1 MTTQRTMTRGCEETM
16 GQQPLIAPPDLPGDR
31 STGFAALTDL
41 SSAILISVSSS
52 LLVVLSITVHIA
64 WIATQ

>member
-1 MTTQRTMTRGCEETM
+1 M
-16 GQQPLIAPPDLPGDR
+16 
-31 STGFAALTDL
+31 LTDL